1 MTKRFA
7 LEGIRV
13 ADFGWA
19 YAGPYLT
26 KLLADMGAEV
36 IKIESRTRPD
46 IVRVTGPFLE
56 NKPGINRSGFFNELN
71 RNKRS
76 ITLDLTKPKGVA
88 LAKEII
94 KFSDLVIENYAPRVM
109 EKFGLHYQ
117 SLKEIK
123 PDIIMC
129 SLSGFGATGPERD
142 FISFGSGQVP
152 LSGLGYLTGYQDRPP
167 ERTPMAYPDPTSG
180 LWGACMVLAALY
192 YRKRTG
198 KGQYIDLSEL
208 EVAVNTIGG
217 AIIEYTLNQR
227 VPERMGNH
235 HPWLV
240 PHGFYPCQGD
250 DKWIAIAIS
259 SEEEWHNL
267 CGAMGYPAWCQE
279 ERFSLPL
286 NRWKNQ
292 DELDRL
298 IGDWTKQ
305 YSHYQLTKILQGR
318 GIPATPVLNA
328 EELVQD
334 PHLKQR
340 GLFVQIDHPEGGP
353 RFLTG
358 LPMKLS
364 ESKSEIRRPAPGIG
378 EDTEYVFGHLLKLP
392 QVEIERLIS
401 EKIIY

>member
-46 IVRVTGPFLE
+46 IVRVTGPFLD
-56 NKPGINRSGFFNELN
+56 NKPGLNRSGFFKELN

-76 ITLDLTKPKGVA
+76 ITLDLTKPKGLE

-94 KFSDLVIENYAPRVM
+94 KLSVLVVENYAPRVM
-109 EKFGLHYQ
+109 EKFGLHYEA
-117 SLKEIK
+117 LKEIK

-152 LSGLGYLTGYQDRPP
+152 LSGLGYLTGYRDRPP

-180 LWGACMVLAALY
+180 LWGAAMVLAALY
-192 YRKRTG
+192 HRQRTG

-208 EVAVNTIGG
+208 EVAVTTIGG

-227 VPERMGNH
+227 IPERMGNRH
-235 HPWLV
+235 LWMA
-240 PHGFYPCQGD
+240 PHGFYPCKGE

-259 SEEEWHNL
+259 SKEEWHSL
-267 CGAMGYPAWCQE
+267 CEAMGAPAWCQE
-279 ERFSLPL
+279 ERFSDPV
-286 NRWKNQ
+286 NRCKNQ

-298 IGDWTKQ
+298 IGDWIKQ
-305 YSHYQLTKILQGR
+305 YSHYQLAEILQGR

-328 EELVQD
+328 EELIED

-340 GLFVQIDHPEGGP
+340 GLFVQIDHPEAGP

-358 LPMKLS
+358 PPMKLS
-364 ESKSEIRRPAPGIG
+364 ESHSGIHRPAPDLG
-378 EDTEYVFGHLLKLP
+378 EDNGYVFGQLLKLP
-392 QVEIERLIS
+392 QAEIERLLA
-401 EKIIY
+401 EKVI